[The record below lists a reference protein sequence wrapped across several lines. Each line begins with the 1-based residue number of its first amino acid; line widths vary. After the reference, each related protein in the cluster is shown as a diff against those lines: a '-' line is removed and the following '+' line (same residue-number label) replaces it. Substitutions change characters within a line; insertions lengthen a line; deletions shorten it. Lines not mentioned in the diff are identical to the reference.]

1 MKTDMLELLY
11 RASTDTLG
19 ADGFSLEWHPF
30 SSVVVVLATEGY
42 PGAYKKGSVIKGLD
56 AANSMAGVTV
66 FHAGTAAREDGSV
79 IAVGGRVLGVTA
91 DGESI
96 ADAQRRAY
104 AGVDAIK
111 WPEGFCRRD
120 IGWRAVARE
129 QQAQTAAK

>member
-30 SSVVVVLATEGY
+30 SSVVVVLASKGY
-42 PGAYKKGSVIKGLD
+42 PGAYKKGSEIKGLD
-56 AANSMAGVTV
+56 AANKMAGVTV
-66 FHAGTAAREDGSV
+66 FHAGTAAGDDG
-79 IAVGGRVLGVTA
+79 AVVASGGRVLGVTA

-96 ADAQRRAY
+96 ADAQKRAY
-104 AGVDAIK
+104 AGVDTID

-120 IGWRAVARE
+120 IGWRAIARE
-129 QQAQTAAK
+129 KAATSATK